1 MKIVPKHKITK
12 SLLDKSQSFLKK
24 HNLTEKE
31 NLIITCA
38 ALIRDIST
46 EQDARSKNQKNQV
59 KQHKR
64 SHRDFLNRLRH
75 LKEKYW
81 IELRYFGLSDDEIDE
96 GIKWQENYSNQ
107 PYRAHANR
115 SINEGMKN
123 FFKELTEIGI
133 KPKKQWDITYDIFLE
148 YSSEIEEDED
158 NGADYYERIKAA
170 YKNFKRREK
179 N

>member
-1 MKIVPKHKITK
+1 MKIVPEHKIAK
-12 SLLDKSQSFLKK
+12 SLLDKSQSCLKK

-46 EQDARSKNQKNQV
+46 EQDARSKDQKKQV
-59 KQHKR
+59 KHHKR
-64 SHRDFLNRLRH
+64 SHKDFLNRLRH

-81 IELRYFGLSDDEIDE
+81 IELRRFGLSNDEIDE

-107 PYRAHANR
+107 PHRAHANR
-115 SINEGMKN
+115 SINEGMKH

-148 YSSEIEEDED
+148 YSSEIEEDEN
-158 NGADYYERIKAA
+158 NGADYYERIKAT